1 MLTGTMKSTLIAG
14 KAAAL
19 AMLLGTAAYAQVSV
33 DTPEGTTVTVPQS
46 AVEGQ
51 APVATTADTGYEVL
65 AQTANDEVIIS
76 SLESQGYSSVTI
88 ARDGTVLT
96 VLAERDGQPI
106 ELIYS
111 TATGR
116 LISVDG
122 VPVGPSESDFVV
134 IDGAVAGDAP
144 APAMADPG
152 EPGVGDTETDNSA
165 MNGTAETVM
174 PDEATP
180 DESGGSDGAMEDGST
195 GDSDGAAE
203 DAGTD
208 ADTGAGDTDSGAET
222 DSESTDGEAQN

>member
-33 DTPEGTTVTVPQS
+33 ETPDGTNVTVPQ
-46 AVEGQ
+46 AAIEGQ
-51 APVATTADTGYEVL
+51 APVATTPDTGYEVL
-65 AQTANDEVIIS
+65 AQTANDEVIVS
-76 SLESQGYSSVTI
+76 SLESQGYTSVMI

-134 IDGAVAGDAP
+134 IDGAVQGEAP
-144 APAMADPG
+144 TPPAATTG
-152 EPGVGDTETDNSA
+152 EPGIGDTETDNA
-165 MNGTAETVM
+165 ALNGTVGTVM

-180 DESGGSDGAMEDGST
+180 DEAGGTDGSTEDGST
-195 GDSDGAAE
+195 DGDDGVAE
-203 DAGTD
+203 DAGADGD
-208 ADTGAGDTDSGAET
+208 AESGAE
-222 DSESTDGEAQN
+222 TDGEAQN